1 MRESLLGTAL
11 AVLDLA
17 RLRRIHPRQ
26 PPWGQMLVANLGM
39 TWDYRLPRRTHIE
52 VEGLENLP
60 RDRRVFL
67 AMNHTDRYNYWP
79 LQYVLY
85 RRGHGFTAT
94 WVKGKY
100 YENDL
105 LGWFMDQ
112 TTNIPLP
119 SRGYVLTTEFRKA
132 VGRPPHDDEYRA
144 LRDLANGGTPASLPE
159 AVSAFVAKHGE
170 GGGFFAWFNGLFD
183 TMSVEVMRITR
194 EALENDYHVLVFPQG
209 TRSKRLSRGHTGL
222 VQAAQ
227 FLGVDIVPIGCNG
240 CDRVYPGAS
249 PFAKGGRVV
258 YRVGAPLR
266 IDGPELAPHRVRE
279 PFAPLSDHASG
290 AHEAKFRAATDI
302 VMNAINGLLDEEYR
316 FGAEQA
322 SDGVQGV
329 RRFV

>member
-1 MRESLLGTAL
+1 
-11 AVLDLA
+11 VLDLD

-26 PPWGQMLVANLGM
+26 PPVGQWLIANLGLS
-39 TWDYRLPRRTHIE
+39 WDYRLPRRTHIE

-79 LQYVLY
+79 LQYALY

-100 YENDL
+100 YENNL

-132 VGRPPHDDEYRA
+132 MGRAPSDDEYRA
-144 LRDLANGGTPASLPE
+144 LRDAADGVRGAEGAAIPE
-159 AVSAFVAKHGE
+159 AVAA
-170 GGGFFAWFNGLFD
+170 FFAKQGGAAAFARSFAALFD
-183 TMSVEVMRITR
+183 EMSAEVVRITR
-194 EALENDYHVLVFPQG
+194 EALENEYHVLVFPQG

-222 VQAAQ
+222 VQAAMA
-227 FLGVDIVPIGCNG
+227 LGVDIVPIGCNG
-240 CDRVYPGAS
+240 SDRAYPGSS
-249 PFAKGGRVV
+249 PFSKGGRVT
-258 YRVGAPLR
+258 YRVGEILR
-266 IDGPELAPHRVRE
+266 IDGPELGPHRVHER
-279 PFAPLSDHASG
+279 FDALTDTASA
-290 AHEAKFRAATDI
+290 AHDAKFRAATDI
-302 VMNAINGLLDEEYR
+302 VMARIDALLDEEYR
-316 FGAEQA
+316 FGAKQA

>member
-1 MRESLLGTAL
+1 
-11 AVLDLA
+11 VLDLD

-26 PPWGQMLVANLGM
+26 PPVGQWLVANLGM
-39 TWDYRLPRRTHIE
+39 TWDYRFPRRTHIE
-52 VEGLENLP
+52 VEGLERLP

-79 LQYVLY
+79 LQYALY

-100 YENDL
+100 YENEL

-132 VGRPPHDDEYRA
+132 VGRAPSDDEYRA
-144 LRDLANGGTPASLPE
+144 LRDAADGVAVLEGAAIPE
-159 AVSAFVAKHGE
+159 PVAAFVAKQ
-170 GGGFFAWFNGLFD
+170 GGAAAFATSFAALFD
-183 TMSVEVMRITR
+183 TMSAEVLRITR
-194 EALENDYHVLVFPQG
+194 EALANEYHVLVFPQG

-222 VQAAQ
+222 VQAAMA
-227 FLGVDIVPIGCNG
+227 LGVDIVPIGCSG

-249 PFAKGGRVV
+249 PFAKGGRVT
-258 YRVGAPLR
+258 YRVGEVLR
-266 IDGPELAPHRVRE
+266 IDGPELGPHRVRE
-279 PFAPLSDHASG
+279 PFTPLSDHASA
-290 AHEAKFRAATDI
+290 AHEAKFRAATDV
-302 VMNAINGLLDEEYR
+302 VMHAIDGLLDEEYR

>member
-1 MRESLLGTAL
+1 
-11 AVLDLA
+11 VLDLD

-26 PPWGQMLVANLGM
+26 PPWGQMFIANALM
-39 TWDYRLPRRTHIE
+39 TWDYRLPRGTSIE

-100 YENDL
+100 YENNL

-132 VGRPPHDDEYRA
+132 AGRAPSDDEYRA
-144 LRDLANGGTPASLPE
+144 LRELSNRAENSVLPG
-159 AVSAFVAKHGE
+159 AVSAFVQAHGGME
-170 GGGFFAWFNGLFD
+170 GFATWFNALFD

-194 EALENDYHVLVFPQG
+194 EALENEYHVLVFPQG

-227 FLGVDIVPIGCNG
+227 YLGVDILPVGCNG

-258 YRVGAPLR
+258 YRVGKPLTLE
-266 IDGPELAPHRVRE
+266 GPELGPFRVKE
-279 PFAPLSDHASG
+279 PFAPLSDHASA
-290 AHEAKFRAATDI
+290 AHEAKFRAATDV
-302 VMNAINGLLDEEYR
+302 VMNAINDLLDDEYR

>member
-1 MRESLLGTAL
+1 M
-11 AVLDLA
+11 LDLD

-26 PPWGQMLVANLGM
+26 PPWGQMLIANLGM
-39 TWDYRLPRRTHIE
+39 TWDYRLPRRTRID

-132 VGRPPHDDEYRA
+132 AGRAPTDDEYRV
-144 LRDLANGGTPASLPE
+144 LRDVANRAEASELPE
-159 AVSAFVAKHGE
+159 AVSAFVGAHGGVE
-170 GGGFFAWFNGLFD
+170 GFASWFNALFD

-194 EALENDYHVLVFPQG
+194 EALANDYHVLVFPQG

-227 FLGVDIVPIGCNG
+227 YLGVDIVPIGCNG
-240 CDRVYPGAS
+240 CDRVYPGSS
-249 PFAKGGRVV
+249 PFAKGGHVV
-258 YRVGAPLR
+258 YRVGKPLR
-266 IDGPELAPHRVRE
+266 IDGPELGPCRVTE
-279 PFAPLSDHASG
+279 PFAPLSDHASA

-302 VMNAINGLLDEEYR
+302 VMNAIDGLLDEEYR
-316 FGAEQA
+316 FGDGQA

-329 RRFV
+329 SRFV

>member
-1 MRESLLGTAL
+1 
-11 AVLDLA
+11 VLDLD

-26 PPWGQMLVANLGM
+26 PPYGQWLVANLGM

-52 VEGLENLP
+52 VEGLDRLP

-79 LQYVLY
+79 LQYALY

-100 YENDL
+100 YENNV

-132 VGRPPHDDEYRA
+132 TGRAPSEDEYRA
-144 LRDLANGGTPASLPE
+144 LRDATEGTLQAGAPVPDAVARYFASQGGAAAFAS
-159 AVSAFVAKHGE
+159 SFGR
-170 GGGFFAWFNGLFD
+170 LFD
-183 TMSVEVMRITR
+183 EMSAEVIRITR
-194 EALENDYHVLVFPQG
+194 EALEHDYHVLVFPQG

-222 VQAAQ
+222 VQAAMA
-227 FLGVDIVPIGCNG
+227 LGVDIVPIGCNG
-240 CDRVYPGAS
+240 SDRAYPGSS
-249 PFAKGGRVV
+249 PFSKGGRIT
-258 YRVGAPLR
+258 YRVGEVLR
-266 IDGPELAPHRVRE
+266 IDGPELGPHRVHERFE
-279 PFAPLSDHASG
+279 ALTDVASA
-290 AHEAKFRAATDI
+290 AHEARFRAATDI
-302 VMNAINGLLDEEYR
+302 VMDRIDGLLDEEYR

-322 SDGVQGV
+322 SDGVKGV

>member
-1 MRESLLGTAL
+1 M
-11 AVLDLA
+11 LDLD

-26 PPWGQMLVANLGM
+26 PPWGQMLIANLGM
-39 TWDYRLPRRTHIE
+39 SWDYRLPRRTRID

-100 YENDL
+100 YENNL

-132 VGRPPHDDEYRA
+132 AGRAPSDEEYRV
-144 LRDLANGGTPASLPE
+144 LREVVSRAAPAGMPE
-159 AVSAFVAKHGE
+159 AIASFMGSHG
-170 GGGFFAWFNGLFD
+170 GPDGFATWFNELFD
-183 TMSVEVMRITR
+183 AMSVEVMRVTR

-227 FLGVDIVPIGCNG
+227 YLGVDIVPVGCNG
-240 CDRVYPGAS
+240 CDRVYPGSS
-249 PFAKGGRVV
+249 PFAKGGHVV
-258 YRVGAPLR
+258 YRVGKALELE
-266 IDGPELAPHRVRE
+266 GPELGPFRVKE

-290 AHEAKFRAATDI
+290 SHEAKFQAATEV
-302 VMNAINGLLDEEYR
+302 VMNAIDGLLDDEYR
-316 FGAEQA
+316 FGAEHA

>member
-1 MRESLLGTAL
+1 M
-11 AVLDLA
+11 LDLD

-26 PPWGQMLVANLGM
+26 PPWGQMLIANLGM
-39 TWDYRLPRRTHIE
+39 TWDYRLPRRTRID

-119 SRGYVLTTEFRKA
+119 SRGYVLTTEFRKDA
-132 VGRPPHDDEYRA
+132 GRAPTDDEYRV
-144 LRDLANGGTPASLPE
+144 LRELAGHAPTGELPPAIATFVGHHGGAG
-159 AVSAFVAKHGE
+159 AFA
-170 GGGFFAWFNGLFD
+170 AWFNELFD

-194 EALENDYHVLVFPQG
+194 EALANDYHVLVFPQG

-227 FLGVDIVPIGCNG
+227 YLGVDIVPIGCNG

-249 PFAKGGRVV
+249 PFAKGGHVV
-258 YRVGAPLR
+258 YRVGKPLALE
-266 IDGPELAPHRVRE
+266 GPELGAFRVKE
-279 PFAPLSDHASG
+279 PFAPLSDHASA
-290 AHEAKFRAATDI
+290 AHEAKFRAATDV
-302 VMNAINGLLDEEYR
+302 VMNAIDALLDDEYR

-322 SDGVQGV
+322 SDGVRGV